1 MPDAVVDTTV
11 LYAAGNERS
20 QRHDRGLATLQAADH
35 DRLPRLRI
43 PDVVLVETMNGL
55 TRDVGHATAVD
66 MLDRLEASTGFV
78 LDRTTNAV
86 WHAGV
91 DTFRGVERLSLADGL
106 IAAYARHHD
115 IDYVYSFD
123 GGFDGVDGIARLA
136 DATNPYA
143 QD

>member
-20 QRHDRGLATLQAADH
+20 QRHDRGLEVLHAADH
-35 DRLPRLRI
+35 ERLPTLRI
-43 PDVVLVETMNGL
+43 PDVVQVETMNGL
-55 TRDVGHATAVD
+55 TRDVAHETAVD
-66 MLDRLEASTGFV
+66 MLDRLEASTGFA

-91 DTFRGVERLSLADGL
+91 DTFRGIEGLSLADGL

-115 IDYVYSFD
+115 IDYLYSFD

-143 QD
+143 PD

>member
-20 QRHDRGLATLQAADH
+20 QRHDQGLEVLHAADH
-35 DRLPRLRI
+35 ERLPTLRI
-43 PDVVLVETMNGL
+43 PDVVQVETMNGL
-55 TRDVGHATAVD
+55 TRDVGHETAVD
-66 MLDRLEASTGFV
+66 MLDRLEVSTGFA

-91 DTFRGVERLSLADGL
+91 DTFRGIERLSLADGL
-106 IAAYARHHD
+106 IAAYAHHHD
-115 IDYVYSFD
+115 IDYLYSFD

-143 QD
+143 LD